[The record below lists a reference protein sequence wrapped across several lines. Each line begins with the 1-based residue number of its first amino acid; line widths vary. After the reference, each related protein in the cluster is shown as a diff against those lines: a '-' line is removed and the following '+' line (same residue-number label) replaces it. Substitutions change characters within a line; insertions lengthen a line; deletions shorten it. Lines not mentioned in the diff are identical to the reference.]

1 VEWTNPWGEYRYIDD
16 IELREDGGTPG
27 FLQTMRTALAIR
39 LKEQMG
45 TANIHKSEDALLK
58 QAFAQFDKIDGIHL
72 LASEQRK
79 RIGVISFYHETMHYN
94 LIVKLL
100 NDRFGIQMRG
110 GCACAGTYGH
120 YLLDVS
126 HEKSKHITDLI
137 NHGDLSLK
145 PGWVRFSLHPTMTVK
160 DIDYICNSIHEIV
173 IHHKEW
179 STDYIYDCHKNDFVH
194 KNGNSTFTDVH
205 KWFKL

>member
-1 VEWTNPWGEYRYIDD
+1 M
-16 IELREDGGTPG
+16 REDGGTPG

-45 TANIHKSEDALLK
+45 TKNIHEAEDKLLAR
-58 QAFAQFDKIDGIHL
+58 AFEAFDKMEGIHI
-72 LASEQRK
+72 LATEHRK
-79 RIGVISFYHETMHYN
+79 RIGVISFYHEKMHYN

-100 NDRFGIQMRG
+100 NDRFGIQVRG

-126 HEKSKHITDLI
+126 HEKSQHITDMI

-145 PGWVRFSLHPTMTVK
+145 PGWVRLSLHQTMTVK
-160 DIDYICNSIHEIV
+160 DIDSMSFDE
-173 IHHKEW
+173 
-179 STDYIYDCHKNDFVH
+179 
-194 KNGNSTFTDVH
+194 
-205 KWFKL
+205 L